1 MRVAKGDVVTQLECE
16 TSRRVLGD
24 KDSATATATAAGQGE
39 GLEFPDSGVQ
49 RVVHFPGM
57 VNHYFHFFE

>member
-1 MRVAKGDVVTQLECE
+1 MRVAKGDVVTQLERE
-16 TSRRVLGD
+16 TSRRVLRD
-24 KDSATATATAAGQGE
+24 KDSATATAAGQGE

-57 VNHYFHFFE
+57 VDHYFHFFE